1 MLKKI
6 LFRSLEIFF
15 SLMLL
20 LLLSPFFILIV
31 LIIKLTSKGSVFFIQ
46 KRAGLNMKP
55 FYIIKFRTMIE
66 KAEEIK
72 KKIKKLNEAKGPVF
86 KIKNDPRYTLFGK
99 WLAKRGLDELPQII
113 NILKGEM
120 SFVGPR
126 PLPIDEAKKVPKK
139 YEKRFSVK
147 PGIISTWAVNGAF
160 HNDFD
165 RWMRMDLEDIK
176 NKSFYYDLSII
187 LKGIKLL
194 FIYLLKAK
202 NGEK

>member
-1 MLKKI
+1 MIERIFALI
-6 LFRSLEIFF
+6 LLIF
-15 SLMLL
+15 
-20 LLLSPFFILIV
+20 LSP
-31 LIIKLTSKGSVFFIQ
+31 VFFIFYILVKLSSKGPFFFKQ
-46 KRAGLNMKP
+46 WRMGKNKKP
-55 FYIIKFRTMIE
+55 FLIYKIRTMVEDAE
-66 KAEEIK
+66 KLKNKYRA
-72 KKIKKLNEAKGPVF
+72 LNQADGPVF
-86 KIKNDPRYTLFGK
+86 KIYDDPRFTKIGRF
-99 WLAKRGLDELPQII
+99 LAKKGLDELPQLI
-113 NILKGEM
+113 NIVRGEM

-147 PGIISTWAVNGAF
+147 PGLISTWAVNGAF

-165 RWMRMDLEDIK
+165 EWMRMDLEDVK

-194 FIYLLKAK
+194 FIYLLQAK